1 MMNCGFRMALVG
13 ETDYPCITDER
24 VGKGRSYVRL
34 EHRPVDDSGYED
46 WVRGMAQGRLY
57 CGDGRSHFLDFKVNG
72 RRSGDGDLALKTSE
86 PLEIEALVAARLEP
100 EQPANLASIKH
111 GLNRWHLERARIGT
125 TDTVPVELI
134 VNGCVADKTTL
145 IADGKPRTI
154 SFKTPITRSSWIA
167 LRIFPSSHTHPVF
180 AIIGAKPIRA
190 SKRSAQWCRA
200 CVDKVWEVKSPFI
213 RESEKPA
220 AVEAFDHA
228 RTAYEAIAN
237 ECEIA

>member
-1 MMNCGFRMALVG
+1 
-13 ETDYPCITDER
+13 
-24 VGKGRSYVRL
+24 
-34 EHRPVDDSGYED
+34 
-46 WVRGMAQGRLY
+46 
-57 CGDGRSHFLDFKVNG
+57 KVNG

-86 PLEIEALVAARLEP
+86 TPEIETLVAARLEP
-100 EQPANLASIKH
+100 EAPANLAAMKH
-111 GLNRWHLERARIGT
+111 GLNRWHVERARIGT

-154 SFKTPITRSSWIA
+154 RFKTPITRSSWIA

-180 AIIGAKPIRA
+180 AIIDAKPIRA

-213 RESEKPA
+213 RESEKSA
-220 AVEAFDHA
+220 AAEAFDHA
-228 RTAYEAIAN
+228 R
-237 ECEIA
+237 